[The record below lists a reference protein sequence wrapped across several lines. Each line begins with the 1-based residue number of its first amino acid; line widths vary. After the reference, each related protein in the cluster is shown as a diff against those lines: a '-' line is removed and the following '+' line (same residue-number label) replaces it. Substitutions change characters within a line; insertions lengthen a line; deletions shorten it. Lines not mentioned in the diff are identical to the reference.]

1 MNSTAAQSRPAD
13 DGVLQVLLMAMPLV
27 VSFVSFSL
35 MSVVDSFIMGRV
47 GTAEQGAVGLGALLA
62 YGLAAI
68 FTGTLTVIN
77 TFAAQD
83 FGAGRRT
90 AIARHVHAG
99 LLLTPVFSGL
109 VWCVLPWLPELI
121 RLMGTSEPVAP
132 LVRTYLSIRLLGVPC
147 LFVNFAI
154 TSFLRG
160 LGDMR
165 SPMIITLIAN
175 VLNAIFAVVLVF
187 GLLGLPALGIA
198 GAALGSL
205 LAAICEAGLY
215 LGVFFGAAH
224 HQQYATRRWQWPR
237 AADLSRF
244 LRVGLPIGFT
254 MMFDLLSWTLFSIY
268 AATLAPAALA
278 AHVIVFQLLHFSFMP
293 AAAVAIAGTTLVG
306 QHLGAGEP
314 DRAYRAAVST
324 ARLGVG
330 YMLLIGLLI
339 GVFGRYLVG
348 LFNPDP
354 EVIAIGAVL
363 FAIAGMF
370 QPFDGL
376 GMTLSGALRG
386 AGDTRFPMLAMLA
399 SAAIVFLPGVYLLGV
414 VFRWEIAGAWWAAL
428 VHIVT
433 FGLLV
438 AWRFRSGRWRTA
450 RA

>member
-1 MNSTAAQSRPAD
+1 MSSTTTQSRTAA

-77 TFAAQD
+77 TFVAQD

-99 LLLTPVFSGL
+99 LLLAPVFSGL

-147 LFVNFAI
+147 LFANFAI

-187 GLLGLPALGIA
+187 GLLGLPAMGIA

-224 HQQYATRRWQWPR
+224 HRQYATRRWHWPR
-237 AADLSRF
+237 AADLWRF

-414 VFRWEIAGAWWAAL
+414 VFQWEIAGAWWAAL

-450 RA
+450 RV